1 MSLRPSLWS
10 PTPYGDAMNDAQN
23 GHSPGSTADGGTSSG
38 EIWLLRHGETP
49 WSRAGKHT
57 GRTDID
63 LDEEG
68 VAQARALRSAL
79 TGVSFDEV
87 RVSPLIRATRTAVE
101 SGILD
106 DGAGKRG
113 GNEGDIEDV
122 VDSDLIEWD
131 YGRWEG
137 RTTAEIRAELAQ
149 PLWTIFSAPIPGGE
163 QAEDVEMRARR
174 VLHRV
179 ERTVRSGGRVAFIA
193 HGHVL
198 RILTAAWLNR
208 PAADAGLWALSPAT
222 ISVLGY
228 EHEQHVIRRW
238 NCGVPIDGHSTR
250 A

>member
-1 MSLRPSLWS
+1 MRAE
-10 PTPYGDAMNDAQN
+10 T
-23 GHSPGSTADGGTSSG
+23 STG

-63 LDEEG
+63 LDETG
-68 VAQARALRSAL
+68 IAQARALRSAL
-79 TGVSFDEV
+79 AGVFFDEV
-87 RVSPLIRATRTAVE
+87 RVSPLSRARHTAIE
-101 SGILD
+101 SGILTAEAGEQIGH
-106 DGAGKRG
+106 GA
-113 GNEGDIEDV
+113 DV
-122 VDSDLIEWD
+122 DLIDPDLIEWD
-131 YGRWEG
+131 YGAWEG
-137 RTTAEIRAELAQ
+137 RTTAEIRAELGQ

-179 ERTVRSGGRVAFIA
+179 EPTIRKGGRVALVA
-193 HGHVL
+193 HGHFL

-208 PAADAGLWALSPAT
+208 PAADARLWALSPAT

-238 NCGVPIDGHSTR
+238 NCAVGIDGDSPW

>member
-1 MSLRPSLWS
+1 
-10 PTPYGDAMNDAQN
+10 MNAETT
-23 GHSPGSTADGGTSSG
+23 HSESSSG

-49 WSRAGKHT
+49 WSRAGRHT

-63 LDEEG
+63 LDETG

-87 RVSPLIRATRTAVE
+87 RVSPLIRARRTAIE
-101 SGILD
+101 SGVLAHEAGERIR
-106 DGAGKRG
+106 DGA
-113 GNEGDIEDV
+113 DV
-122 VDSDLIEWD
+122 DLIDPDLIEWD
-131 YGRWEG
+131 YGSWEG
-137 RTTAEIRAELAQ
+137 RTTAEIRTELGQ
-149 PLWTIFSAPIPGGE
+149 PLWTIFSAPIPDGE

-179 ERTVRSGGRVAFIA
+179 EPTVRCGGRVALVA
-193 HGHVL
+193 HGHFL

-208 PAADAGLWALSPAT
+208 PAVDARLWALSPAT

-238 NCGVPIDGHSTR
+238 NCAVGIDSDSTR